1 MKLIKFVIL
10 FLFISARTYS
20 QNLDSLQK
28 KFANNVCGC
37 IGHVDK
43 YSELKPLIDKCYE
56 NTMNF
61 IFNGAT
67 PQEIKFY
74 SGAGNLKL
82 VSQKLEYYLKSTC
95 PDVVR
100 VIKEYVTP
108 YTNENNYPTNFNQET
123 LKKAKEDLISYY
135 GKTIAFDAEIVK
147 INKSDPNKI
156 FLKVRFQD
164 GQTIWVGDMANSD
177 FEIVGNKVRFLGYFI
192 MADKNSDEE
201 YNQSGY
207 LVVSFSSVEL
217 TSNKLAMYPGSE
229 KQIHAW
235 VNGKVPEL
243 K

>member
-1 MKLIKFVIL
+1 MKHIKVIIL
-10 FLFISARTYS
+10 FLVVSARVYS

-28 KFANNVCGC
+28 KFANNVCSC

-43 YSELKPLIDKCYE
+43 YSKLKPLIDKCYE
-56 NTMNF
+56 NKMNF
-61 IFNGAT
+61 IFNDAT

-74 SGAGNLKL
+74 SNPSNLNL

-123 LKKAKEDLISYY
+123 LKKAKEDLISYN
-135 GKTIAFDAEIVK
+135 GRTIAFDAEIVK
-147 INKSDPNKI
+147 LNKSDPKKI
-156 FLKVRFQD
+156 FLKVKFQD
-164 GQTIWVGDMANSD
+164 GQIMWVGDMANSD
-177 FEIVGNKVRFLGYFI
+177 FEVVGNNVRFLGYFI
-192 MADKNSDEE
+192 MAEKNSDEE
-201 YNQSGY
+201 YNKLGY
-207 LVVSFSSVEL
+207 LVISFGSVEL

-235 VNGKVPEL
+235 VNGKIPES